1 MLNYLQSVTQFIEP
15 YLKFV
20 IEEEQVK
27 MQSIENYPDY
37 VFKMLKNVENVQ
49 REYSEYIE
57 NLPEENKQFLQLEN
71 IETIADTLRHLKFS
85 GHQFGMLIDK
95 ILITNEQE
103 VLKNH
108 FERVGVDMS

>member
-1 MLNYLQSVTQFIEP
+1 MQNYLQSVTKFIEP

-27 MQSIENYPDY
+27 MQSFKNYPDD
-37 VFKMLKNVENVQ
+37 VLKMLKNLENVQ
-49 REYSEYIE
+49 RKNSEDIE
-57 NLPEENKQFLQLEN
+57 NSTEEKQRLQLEN

-103 VLKNH
+103 VLNDH